1 MGPRTILKRLVSD
14 QRFTALAVLTLTVGI
29 GITVA
34 IFSLVYGV
42 LLAPLPYPD
51 PERLVDISHTAP
63 GLDLEDMDISV
74 PLYLRYRERVRS
86 FEEMVLVRDDRV
98 SLTGLETPDRVRQG
112 TVTASLFRLARVAPL
127 QGRAFTEEDE
137 QKRAPAVE
145 PRGMVFAPIRGPEG
159 VNVLGNNVSLVV
171 RTDSSPDALADAARA
186 AVWAIDPNVP
196 ITHALTLEQLVSEAR
211 APMAFSMS
219 LLLLASVL
227 AVLLAAVGTYGVV
240 SFVVSQ
246 RTQEIGVRIALGAL
260 RSQVRSMIVRD
271 GLRTVV
277 PGLALGL
284 LGAFLVTRTM
294 ASLLY
299 AVSPLDPWSFILA
312 SVMLLAVAIA
322 ASLLPAERAARVN
335 PLTAL
340 RQE

>member
-1 MGPRTILKRLVSD
+1 
-14 QRFTALAVLTLTVGI
+14 
-29 GITVA
+29 
-34 IFSLVYGV
+34 
-42 LLAPLPYPD
+42 
-51 PERLVDISHTAP
+51 
-63 GLDLEDMDISV
+63 
-74 PLYLRYRERVRS
+74 
-86 FEEMVLVRDDRV
+86 
-98 SLTGLETPDRVRQG
+98 LTGLETPDRVRQG